1 MSVVWDDDNFE
12 LAPLAPREDEDA
24 FVAPTV
30 IGDATADAA
39 DDCLEPPA
47 LLIDLAA
54 LSLTPDAARIAAAG
68 EAPPPFDEGHAAIR
82 ERMLERLHTDW
93 YANLAELMA
102 AGVCWHVPR
111 RESHVLREVYEA
123 AHPDAVLTVVHY
135 PSVVNGVRTV
145 DLVEALARPTP
156 WEVCDELKALI
167 SQARRTLKWQAD
179 LAAEVEDLAEREATW
194 LDAMEELRREREAA
208 IDAKERAL
216 AQLHA
221 ERRRDDVPALTPQE
235 VTRAL
240 AWLDELDDEIE
251 AAEHAVREMAADA
264 NGIFEPP
271 ESDAAATPEAEA
283 SSQASSRDARLTAPM
298 TAQQPPPQK
307 PPFATQLSPPPQ
319 HQCPQQQQQQ
329 QQRSLLDII
338 LDVLYEQFPQE
349 EGLSWVENAVKVVQT
364 KSELRRMWRSTF
376 GRLPA
381 ASALALKHAPP
392 RPPLPARAPGE
403 RPRMIVPGP
412 PGALRQAPNT
422 AFMPRAA
429 RPCAADERR
438 SQLGEQASTEMQLN
452 ERHDERGA
460 DLWHVHE
467 DGGGRGGT
475 GCCQSD
481 LQDPWYLPTVRPSP
495 AADANSAAHWFG

>member
-1 MSVVWDDDNFE
+1 MWDEDNFE

-30 IGDATADAA
+30 FGDATEDAA
-39 DDCLEPPA
+39 DDRLEPPA

-179 LAAEVEDLAEREATW
+179 LAAEVEELAEREATW

-221 ERRRDDVPALTPQE
+221 ERRREDAPALTPQE

-240 AWLDELDDEIE
+240 TWLDELDVEIE
-251 AAEHAVREMAADA
+251 AAEHAIREMAADA
-264 NGIFEPP
+264 GGIFEPS
-271 ESDAAATPEAEA
+271 ESGAAATPEAEA
-283 SSQASSRDARLTAPM
+283 SSQASSRDAPMTAPM
-298 TAQQPPPQK
+298 PSLQPPPQK
-307 PPFATQLSPPPQ
+307 PPFETRQTPPSPPSPQ
-319 HQCPQQQQQQ
+319 QHPQEQQQQQQ

-349 EGLSWVENAVKVVQT
+349 ESLSWVENAVKVVQT
-364 KSELRRMWRSTF
+364 KAELRRMWRSTF

-412 PGALRQAPNT
+412 PGALRQAPKT
-422 AFMPRAA
+422 AHVPRTA
-429 RPCAADERR
+429 RSPASDERR
-438 SQLGEQASTEMQLN
+438 SQLGEKASTEMQLC
-452 ERHDERGA
+452 ERRDERGA
-460 DLWHVHE
+460 DLRHVHK
-467 DGGGRGGT
+467 DGDGRGGARSW
-475 GCCQSD
+475 QP
-481 LQDPWYLPTVRPSP
+481 DPWYLPTVRPSP
-495 AADANSAAHWFG
+495 AADTNSAAHWFG